1 MYCANCGE
9 SQENNNYC
17 FSCGYKL
24 NSILKQEIDLDPPTD
39 DKLINTT
46 KDYNPEALS
55 SKILIEKT
63 KELRS
68 GSTGWII
75 FGFIFALLGGPLG
88 IAMGVH
94 YAWAG
99 KNYDSSTRKA
109 GYIMMVVG
117 IICIIILS
125 NS

>member
-1 MYCANCGE
+1 MYCPNCGE
-9 SQENNNYC
+9 NQEGNNFC
-17 FSCGYKL
+17 FSCGKKL
-24 NSILKQEIDLDPPTD
+24 DFTTNIEPNLDTVVN
-39 DKLINTT
+39 KT
-46 KDYNPEALS
+46 S
-55 SKILIEKT
+55 KT
-63 KELRS
+63 KSKVLRS
-68 GSTGWII
+68 GSYGWMI

-117 IICIIILS
+117 IICVIILS